1 MSEKKPNSDRR
12 QGHRG
17 FGWRTRTVQ
26 AVACALVS
34 WYAWDDTRNQV
45 EPALQLGPG
54 LFVPKDPV
62 ALLSAEIS
70 AVTQA
75 PGVSTEQI
83 RIQRNDTLDRIF
95 RKLKLSLSDLAEI
108 RGLQGAQAL
117 LDRLNT
123 GEVLQLSHRDDELVG
138 LERRLSLTEKLFITR
153 QPEGF
158 RADRVP
164 LAVQRQRAL
173 THGVI
178 DSSLFEDAGKA
189 GLSDPTV
196 LELSRIF
203 GWDIDFVQDL
213 RDGDAFTVYYERL
226 YQNGQYAEDGDI
238 LAARFV
244 NQGRTYEAVRYTAA
258 DGSSRYYTP
267 AGRSMQKAFLRAP
280 LDFRRVSS
288 GFSLARFHPILNRI
302 RAHQGVDYAAPIG
315 TPVRASGAGRVR
327 SRGWK
332 GGYGNELEL
341 DHGAGII
348 TVYGHLSRF
357 AAGLAVGQHVEQ
369 GQVIAYVGMTGLA
382 TGPHLHYE
390 FRLNGVY
397 QDPQKVKLPD
407 ATPIDPS
414 LLADFEHQS
423 APLLAALSRPP
434 EGAN

>member
-1 MSEKKPNSDRR
+1 MARN
-12 QGHRG
+12 
-17 FGWRTRTVQ
+17 RTG
-26 AVACALVS
+26 
-34 WYAWDDTRNQV
+34 
-45 EPALQLGPG
+45 PALQLGSQV
-54 LFVPKDPV
+54 FVPADPA
-62 ALLSAEIS
+62 ALLTGEIS
-70 AVTQA
+70 AVTGA
-75 PGVSTEQI
+75 PGVSSEQV

-95 RKLKLSLSDLAEI
+95 RRLRLSLSDLAEI
-108 RGLQGAQAL
+108 RALQGAREL

-123 GEVLQLSHRDDELVG
+123 GEVLVLSHRDDALVG
-138 LERRLSLTEKLFITR
+138 LERRVSLTEKIFITR
-153 QPEGF
+153 QQDGF
-158 RADRVP
+158 RVDHVP
-164 LAVQRQRAL
+164 LAVERQRAL

-189 GLSDPTV
+189 GLSDATV

-226 YQNGQYAEDGDI
+226 YQDGRYAADGDI

-327 SRGWK
+327 FRGWK

-341 DHGAGII
+341 DHGAGIV

-357 AAGLAVGQHVEQ
+357 APGLAVGQHVEQ
-369 GQVIAYVGMTGLA
+369 GQVIAFVGMTGLA

-390 FRLNGVY
+390 YRLNGVY

-407 ATPIDPS
+407 ATPIDPA
-414 LLADFEHQS
+414 LLADFQHQS
-423 APLLAALSRPP
+423 APLLAALSRAP
-434 EGAN
+434 EEAN